1 MGNSAFTSWYV
12 QPPLLLINDYL
23 GMLIAGIAIRN
34 VPLISGLVVPMKW
47 SSVLRKAAFVVILL
61 RGGLSLDG
69 EALKKMKALD
79 LHCLRWLSDSSQGA
93 CIRLALCPCTVEA
106 VVVALAAKLIFG
118 ISILFGLLLGWAI
131 TSIIV
136 ITQKGTLL
144 NFLSPDFFSLPFL
157 LQSSSL
163 RWSESQKMVSSL
175 LDPHLQYPFQ
185 DTVVVSHHSS

>member
-79 LHCLRWLSDSSQGA
+79 LHCLR
-93 CIRLALCPCTVEA
+93 
-106 VVVALAAKLIFG
+106 
-118 ISILFGLLLGWAI
+118 
-131 TSIIV
+131 
-136 ITQKGTLL
+136 
-144 NFLSPDFFSLPFL
+144 
-157 LQSSSL
+157 
-163 RWSESQKMVSSL
+163 
-175 LDPHLQYPFQ
+175 
-185 DTVVVSHHSS
+185 